1 MKKRLFF
8 LFVFSLMAFK
18 GKELPNVLIIGDSIS
33 IGYTPYV
40 TKALEEKANVV
51 HNEGNAQHTGTG
63 LLKLDQWLG
72 NTKWD
77 VIHFNWGLW
86 DLCYRSEQ
94 SKVYGNRDK
103 IHGTV
108 TFTPEEYGKNL
119 EQLVRGLKQT
129 NAKLIFATITYVPKG
144 EAGRFFGDDK
154 RYNKVAVR
162 IMKKHNI
169 QINNLNKRSRII
181 HKKFKKEEGDVH
193 FTPEG
198 YALLAEKVTNKILD
212 NLQQDYFKKI
222 KQ

>member
-1 MKKRLFF
+1 MKKRLLFF
-8 LFVFSLMAFK
+8 IALTLMAFR
-18 GKELPNVLIIGDSIS
+18 GNDLPNVLIIGDSIS

-40 TKALEEKANVV
+40 VEALEGKAMVV

-63 LLKLDQWLG
+63 LQKLDDWLG

-86 DLCYRSEQ
+86 DLCFRSEQ

-103 IHGTV
+103 VTGQV

-119 EQLVRGLKQT
+119 EQLVARLKQT

-154 RYNKVAVR
+154 KYNKVAVQ

-169 QINNLNKRSRII
+169 QINKLNAFSRKI
-181 HKKFKKEEGDVH
+181 HKKHKKEEGDVH

-198 YALLAEKVTNKILD
+198 YELLAKKVTNKILA
-212 NLQQDYFKKI
+212 NLK
-222 KQ
+222 

>member
-1 MKKRLFF
+1 MQMKKRLLFF
-8 LFVFSLMAFK
+8 IVITLVAFK
-18 GKELPNVLIIGDSIS
+18 GEELPNVLIIGDSIS

-40 TKALEEKANVV
+40 QEALEGRANVV

-63 LLKLDQWLG
+63 LLKLDEWLG
-72 NTKWD
+72 NTRWD

-103 IHGTV
+103 INGNV
-108 TFTPEEYGKNL
+108 TFTPEEYEKNL
-119 EQLVRGLKQT
+119 EQLVMRLKQT
-129 NAKLIFATITYVPKG
+129 HAKLIFATTTYVPKG

-169 QINNLNKRSRII
+169 QINKLNAGSRKI
-181 HKKFKKEEGDVH
+181 HKKYKKEDGDVH
-193 FTPEG
+193 FTSEG
-198 YALLAEKVTNKILD
+198 YELLARQVARKILK
-212 NLQQDYFKKI
+212 NVQ
-222 KQ
+222 

>member
-1 MKKRLFF
+1 MQMKKRLLFF
-8 LFVFSLMAFK
+8 IVFALMAFK
-18 GKELPNVLIIGDSIS
+18 GEELPNVLIIGDSIS

-40 TKALEEKANVV
+40 IKALEGKANVV

-63 LLKLDQWLG
+63 LQKLDKWLG

-103 IHGTV
+103 INGTV
-108 TFTPEEYGKNL
+108 TFTPEEYAKNL
-119 EQLVRGLKQT
+119 EKLVIRLQQT
-129 NAKLIFATITYVPKG
+129 KAKLIFATITYIPKE

-154 RYNKVAVR
+154 RYNKVAVK

-169 QINNLNKRSRII
+169 QINKLNAVSRRI
-181 HKKFKKEEGDVH
+181 HKNYKKEEGDVH
-193 FTPEG
+193 FTAEG
-198 YALLAEKVTNKILD
+198 YELLAKEVTNKILA
-212 NLQQDYFKKI
+212 NLN
-222 KQ
+222 

>member
-1 MKKRLFF
+1 MKKRLLFF
-8 LFVFSLMAFK
+8 IAFTLMAFR
-18 GKELPNVLIIGDSIS
+18 GNDLPNVLIIGDSIS

-40 TKALEEKANVV
+40 VEALEGKAKVV

-63 LLKLDQWLG
+63 LLKLDDWLG

-103 IHGTV
+103 VNGQV
-108 TFTPEEYGKNL
+108 TLTPEEYGKNL
-119 EQLVRGLKQT
+119 EELVLRLKQT

-154 RYNKVAVR
+154 KYNKVAVQ
-162 IMKKHNI
+162 IMKKHDI
-169 QINNLNKRSRII
+169 EINKLHAISRKI
-181 HKKFKKEEGDVH
+181 HKKHKKEEGDVH

-198 YALLAEKVTNKILD
+198 YELLAKEVTNKILA
-212 NLQQDYFKKI
+212 NLK
-222 KQ
+222 

>member
-1 MKKRLFF
+1 MQMKKRLLFF
-8 LFVFSLMAFK
+8 IVFALMAFK
-18 GKELPNVLIIGDSIS
+18 GEELPNVLIIGDSIS

-40 TKALEEKANVV
+40 IKALEGKANVV

-63 LLKLDQWLG
+63 LQKLDKWLG

-103 IHGTV
+103 INGTV
-108 TFTPEEYGKNL
+108 TFTPEEYAKNL
-119 EQLVRGLKQT
+119 EKLVIRLQQT
-129 NAKLIFATITYVPKG
+129 KAKLIFATITYIPKG

-154 RYNKVAVR
+154 RYNKVAVK

-169 QINNLNKRSRII
+169 QINKLNAVSRRI
-181 HKKFKKEEGDVH
+181 HKKYKKEEGDVH
-193 FTPEG
+193 FTAEG
-198 YALLAEKVTNKILD
+198 YELLAKEVTNKILA
-212 NLQQDYFKKI
+212 NLN
-222 KQ
+222 